1 MAKYE
6 ITNDEIKAILN
17 LIGRA
22 TIQGS
27 EAPVVLRIQQ
37 VLSNPLKEEKKK

>member
-6 ITNDEIKAILN
+6 IADDVKKAILEF
-17 LIGRA
+17 IGRA
-22 TIQGS
+22 PIQGS
-27 EAPVVLRIQQ
+27 EAPVVLMIQQ